1 MNPAGIRVKISHLIF
16 IFIVGAFLLPS
27 LILSAFVLKTQT
39 LEQRLKELAADQV
52 VTTIAEQ
59 VLAVETG
66 LYAGLVRFAFDH
78 ARRGPGGVSLDELGN
93 GELLVA
99 GLRKPDGSVEI
110 FFNKDPDAPYL
121 AEASILSTLAPLAA
135 PSASTTE
142 DRLYLG
148 VKTGVSPAYF
158 RKFNLVS
165 TPHDGGALFGLVD
178 NMALSNHLA
187 TALEPLAQGS
197 KVAVVSARG
206 DLIYAPE
213 QIRYRVESLQY
224 EAHSPVTVDG
234 KLTDDYSIRTTTISR
249 HAPGTSVLHLTE
261 TLQANV
267 EVTRTVLVIIFSMVL
282 SLILGVIAAQSIRG
296 SIAMPI
302 ERLSDTFRRTGVGE
316 PSEEAYRE
324 LLGGLVSVRDSRT
337 NVREIA
343 DLLHGTAGLAERLT
357 DYQSKMLENAKYQ
370 AVGLATQML
379 AHDVR
384 KPFSKLR
391 IGLSSLKAATT
402 WEATQSVAS
411 RLTHEVE
418 RSLVS
423 VQGMLEDIME
433 ASALVVPALESSSA
447 IQMLDAS
454 LRETVMVG
462 QAHGIKFR
470 YDLRHSKAVLA
481 APLKVARLLHNI
493 FDNALH
499 ATAEAGYIWVTTRDA
514 EEEDGKAVVEFC
526 IGNAGSFIEPA
537 DRENVFKAF
546 FTKGKSRGT
555 GLGLPIARKIVEGH
569 GGRIW
574 CTSSREQGTEF
585 HFTLQAAAEPE
596 RHSQR
601 ELPESSDAVLSEQP
615 TKERRAKV
623 RNRDADRR
631 LADTASEVLAS
642 YGRKV
647 QILIVDDDVS
657 YGQQI
662 RDLMARSDIGHALDV
677 TLVTHDFDQV
687 AGRAGAKADIILC
700 DLDFGLDNYSGFDL
714 IRELNQ
720 LSPRP
725 FLCVHSNRV
734 LASDARSAYDA
745 GAEIFLRKPL
755 TESALC
761 DLFGS
766 MRATQKAKLPA
777 SLTAAARATKEVS
790 VAIIDDDPFVCEA
803 WIETLSPTAHVR
815 SFLSPEAFL
824 SVWHRREE
832 WEKPLVCIVTDF
844 HFGPQS
850 NFDGYSLALELLKNG
865 CSVPVILS
873 SDANVD
879 EEMAKTFRA
888 VIGKV
893 PLELMPLLERTG
905 RTA

>member
-1 MNPAGIRVKISHLIF
+1 MSNTPFRFKISHLIF

-39 LEQRLKELAADQV
+39 VEQRLKELASDQV

-59 VLAVETG
+59 VLSVETG

-78 ARRGPGGVSLDELGN
+78 ARRGAGVSLDDLGN

-99 GLRKPDGSVEI
+99 GQRKADGKVEI

-121 AEASILSTLAPLAA
+121 ATDSVLAALGPLADQGATA
-135 PSASTTE
+135 PG

-158 RKFNLVS
+158 RKFNLIS
-165 TPHDGGALFGLVD
+165 TPYAGGVLFGIVD
-178 NMALSNHLA
+178 NMALSNQLA
-187 TALEPLAQGS
+187 TALEPLGNGGE
-197 KVAVVSARG
+197 VAVVSPEG
-206 DLIYAPE
+206 ELIYAPE
-213 QIRYRVESLQY
+213 RIRYRVESLQY
-224 EAHSPVTVDG
+224 EAHTPA
-234 KLTDDYSIRTTTISR
+234 KLDPRLADDYSIRTTTITK

-261 TLQANV
+261 TVTANV

-316 PSEEAYRE
+316 PSEESYKE
-324 LLGGLVSVRDSRT
+324 LLGGLATVRDAKT
-337 NVREIA
+337 NVAEIA

-357 DYQSKMLENAKYQ
+357 EYQTKMLENAKYQ

-391 IGLSSLKAATT
+391 IGLSSLKAANS
-402 WEATQSVAS
+402 WEATQAVAA

-433 ASALVVPALESSSA
+433 ASALVVPSLEVGSP
-447 IQMLDAS
+447 IQLIDSS
-454 LRETVMVG
+454 LRETVMVS
-462 QAHGIKFR
+462 QAHGITFR
-470 YDLRHSKAVLA
+470 YDMRHTRAVLV

-493 FDNALH
+493 IDNALH
-499 ATAEAGYIWVTTRDA
+499 ATSESGLIWIESNDEV
-514 EEEDGKAVVEFC
+514 EESGRTFVEFC

-574 CTSSREQGTEF
+574 CSSSHDRGTEF
-585 HFTLQAAAEPE
+585 HFTLQAAEGPE
-596 RHSQR
+596 THAVSD
-601 ELPESSDAVLSEQP
+601 LPETSNAVLQDQP
-615 TKERRAKV
+615 RRERRSSV
-623 RNRDADRR
+623 RNRDSDKR
-631 LADTASEVLAS
+631 LASAAAEVLAS
-642 YGRKV
+642 FARKV
-647 QILIVDDDVS
+647 KVLIVDDDAS
-657 YGQQI
+657 YGKQI
-662 RDLMARSDIGHALDV
+662 QELMMRSDVGTSLDV
-677 TLVTHDFDQV
+677 SLVTDGFKAIAARDEH
-687 AGRAGAKADIILC
+687 RADIILC
-700 DLDFGLDNYSGFDL
+700 DLDFGLDDYSGFDL

-720 LSPRP
+720 LTPRP

-745 GAEIFLRKPL
+745 GADIFLRKPL
-755 TESALC
+755 TDSSLS
-761 DLFGS
+761 DLFGA

-777 SLTAAARATKEVS
+777 KSSLSSSVPKDVS
-790 VAIIDDDPFVCEA
+790 IAVIDDDPFVCEA
-803 WIETLSPTAHVR
+803 WIETLSPMAHVR

-832 WEKPLVCIVTDF
+832 WDKPLVCIITDF
-844 HFGPQS
+844 YFEETS
-850 NFDGYSLALELLKNG
+850 NFDGYSLTLELLKNG
-865 CSVPVILS
+865 CSVPVVLS
-873 SDANVD
+873 SDAKID
-879 EEMAKTFRA
+879 AEMAKTFRA
-888 VIGKV
+888 VIRKV
-893 PLELMPLLERTG
+893 PLSLMSLLEQAG
-905 RTA
+905 KSA